1 MFLPGQFTTY
11 FEVARQAESIGTSG
25 SPNVFFAGEHL
36 SRHHTWIAG
45 ALESSLYSVRGLL
58 EEEVLPLRQ
67 REGAGIPLDFAT
79 NDQLVHALT
88 NLLNVVDEP
97 SIAKV
102 APQAANFAVDLSMA
116 NTAVVSAV
124 A

>member
-1 MFLPGQFTTY
+1 M
-11 FEVARQAESIGTSG
+11 
-25 SPNVFFAGEHL
+25 
-36 SRHHTWIAG
+36 
-45 ALESSLYSVRGLL
+45 

-67 REGAGIPLDFAT
+67 REEAGISLDFAT
-79 NDQLVHALT
+79 NDQLVHAFT

-102 APQAANFAVDLSMA
+102 APHAANFAVDLSMA
-116 NTAVVSAV
+116 NTAIVSAV